1 MHGPLGASVC
11 QVSPTQQRVVGFG
24 ILLTAGI
31 LSLPV
36 SAFLFDTEGTENWI
50 APAQL
55 LIMAAVGAA
64 VTAAYP
70 AMWRAGV
77 STGRRAFNGIWLGLL
92 FGFFGVLV
100 FFFLINGLTGA

>member
-1 MHGPLGASVC
+1 M
-11 QVSPTQQRVVGFG
+11 SPHLQRVVGFG
-24 ILLTAGI
+24 ILLVAGI

-36 SAFLFDTEGTENWI
+36 AAFLFDGEATENWI

-55 LIMAAVGAA
+55 LMMAAVGAG
-64 VTAAYP
+64 VTVALP

-92 FGFFGVLV
+92 FAFIGVLV
-100 FFFLINGLTGA
+100 FFFLLNGLTGA